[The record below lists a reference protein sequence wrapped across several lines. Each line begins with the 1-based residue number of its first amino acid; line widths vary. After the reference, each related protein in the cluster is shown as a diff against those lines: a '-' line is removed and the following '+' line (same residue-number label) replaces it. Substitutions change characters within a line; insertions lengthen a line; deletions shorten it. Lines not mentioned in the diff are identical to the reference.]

1 MSNIFSDEA
10 WEEYI
15 DWQYTDKKMVQK
27 INDLI
32 KDINR
37 NGLSV
42 RNWKTRTITTS
53 KSLEQTNNTR
63 TQTNI

>member
-42 RNWKTRTITTS
+42 RNWENRTITTS